1 MRRRNITRRCRTRS
15 RKMMKRLRRRMVPL
29 KENVYNKELAGGGDK
44 VYFILTSFISDPNDS
59 VRKTQYTN
67 GVNSVL
73 SYTRDLSKYK
83 VIIVEN
89 NGKRPTYL
97 DNLGVD
103 VYYTNNSKIGYQKGT
118 TELLDT
124 LDCIKKYNIE
134 DDDFVVKMTG
144 RYVLDKN
151 SQFMEEL
158 SRLDSTTDCIIHY
171 GSYLKSTDKNDCI
184 TGLIGMRS
192 KYIKRIER
200 GIEPIEHSWA
210 KTSHE
215 IPSSK
220 VKVLKTLGIHICPG
234 SNKYFLV

>member
-1 MRRRNITRRCRTRS
+1 
-15 RKMMKRLRRRMVPL
+15 MKRLRGRRMILL
-29 KENVYNKELAGGGDK
+29 KDRVYDKKLAGGGDK
-44 VYFILTSFISDPNDS
+44 VYFIITSFINDPNDS

-67 GVNSVL
+67 GINSVL
-73 SYTRDLSKYK
+73 SYTRGLSKYK

-97 DNLGVD
+97 DDFGVD
-103 VYYTNNSKIGYQKGT
+103 VYYTNNSKLGYQKGT
-118 TELLDT
+118 TELLDVI
-124 LDCIKKYNIE
+124 DCIKEFNIGDE
-134 DDDFVVKMTG
+134 DFVVKMTG

-151 SQFMEEL
+151 SPFMEEL
-158 SRLDSTTDCIIHY
+158 TRLDTNTDCIIHY

-192 KYIKRIER
+192 KYIQRIKR
-200 GIEPIEHSWA
+200 GIEPIEHAWA

-220 VKVLKTLGIHICPG
+220 VKVLNELGIHICPG